1 MTNEL
6 DLSDT
11 ATSAQAAKAMLN
23 SEVFN
28 KCFEEMNSQIMTQI
42 LSTPL
47 DAKDE
52 RERLYAMYKAGQMF
66 VQQFVGLINNY
77 EVDTH
82 EQVV

>member
-1 MTNEL
+1 MNEIN
-6 DLSDT
+6 SDA
-11 ATSAQAAKAMLN
+11 ATSASAAKAMLD
-23 SEVFN
+23 SDVFN

-42 LSTPL
+42 LSTSL
-47 DAKDE
+47 DAAAE
-52 RERLYAMYKAGQMF
+52 RERLYAMYKAGQLF